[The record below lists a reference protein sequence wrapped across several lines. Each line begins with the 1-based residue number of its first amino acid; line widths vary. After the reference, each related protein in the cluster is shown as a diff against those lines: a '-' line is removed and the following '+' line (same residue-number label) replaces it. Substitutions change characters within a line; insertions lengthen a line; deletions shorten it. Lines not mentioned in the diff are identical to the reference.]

1 MSKKHGKREKD
12 HGAGRSDAT
21 DSSGRHRQ
29 RARDMPPSSSL
40 WAAALGETA
49 ESGAELIGARV
60 PVFPGRA
67 AAGIVTVEPGSACDL
82 SRIDPDADGGLDKA
96 AAKEALAAEKARIVA
111 LQERLY
117 AERRQSLLVVL
128 QAIDTGGKDGTI
140 RATLEGV
147 NPQGCRVTS
156 FKVPST
162 EELDHDVLWR
172 CHRATPGRGMIGV
185 FNRSHYEDV
194 LVVRVNNI
202 VPKSVWKDR
211 YDHINNFEKML
222 ADSGTRILKFYL
234 HINRDEQKERFE
246 ERLQRPDKNW
256 KFSRGDL
263 KVREQW
269 DDYMEAY
276 EEAIYRCNTEY
287 APWFVVPANRKWY
300 RNYIIMKTIVETLE
314 DMSLKYPAPEPD
326 LDKIVIDG

>member
-162 EELDHDVLWR
+162 EELDHDFLWR
-172 CHRATPGRGMIGV
+172 YHRATPGRGMIGV

-194 LVVRVNNI
+194 LVVRVKEL
-202 VPKSVWKDR
+202 VPEAVWRGR
-211 YDHINNFEKML
+211 YGLINDFERLL
-222 ADSGTRILKFYL
+222 AENGTVILKLFL
-234 HINRDEQKERFE
+234 HISKDEQRK
-246 ERLQRPDKNW
+246 RLEARIADPEKHW
-256 KFSRGDL
+256 KFDPADLVERKSWDAYQEAFQDALSR
-263 KVREQW
+263 
-269 DDYMEAY
+269 
-276 EEAIYRCNTEY
+276 CSTPC
-287 APWFVVPANRKWY
+287 APWHVVPGNRKWF
-300 RNYIIMKTIVETLE
+300 RNLVVARTVADTLE
-314 DMSLKYPAPEPD
+314 AMDPKFPEGRPGIAGLKVPD
-326 LDKIVIDG
+326 